1 MRTKL
6 DIYVFFINRKTAERG
21 KIDTPN
27 AHAHAHAHAQLTIAA
42 FKYPV

>member
-6 DIYVFFINRKTAERG
+6 DIYVFFINRKTVERG

-27 AHAHAHAHAQLTIAA
+27 AHAHAHAQLTIAA